1 MSSRPAPPTAA
12 PRLKRTLTLWDL
24 ILYGVIVIQPVAP
37 MSIFGVLSDRGRGHV
52 VTAILIAMVAMLFTA
67 ISYGRMARAY
77 PSAGS
82 AFTYVAQEINPA
94 MGYVTGWSM
103 VMDYMLNPLI
113 CTVWCA
119 GLANQ
124 FAPGVPAW
132 IWKIFF
138 AVVFTLLNLGGIKT
152 SARINAGMAALMG
165 MVVVAIVIAAARFI
179 FGAPR
184 DASYFTRP
192 FYDPQTFSLSGL
204 FGCTSIAVL
213 TYIGF
218 DGISTLSEE
227 AENPR
232 RNILLA
238 TVMTCLVI
246 GILSALE
253 VYLAQL
259 IWPASQP
266 FPDVNNAYSSVAGRA
281 WKPLFPIVGFTLLLA
296 NFGSGF
302 GAQIGAA
309 RLLYGM
315 GRSNALPKS
324 FFGAVDPKHHVPRN
338 NVILVGVVALLGAFL
353 LEIVAGY
360 RTYQLG
366 SSSLTW
372 ATFVKIMNGGEAYG
386 LGAEML
392 NFGAL
397 IAFMGVNLAAFL
409 RYDARDMNK
418 PLAKYVGPWLTIFVI
433 LLYLVMTRQWG
444 SFPIVAHW
452 IALLTPL
459 VWIAGAT
466 TLVVLALVAPPMAG
480 FVICFFLWWNL
491 SWPAK
496 IVGGIWMVAGIAFG
510 AWKTRGFRGDLVNF
524 ELPAEE

>member
-1 MSSRPAPPTAA
+1 MEKTPVAVSSA
-12 PRLKRTLTLWDL
+12 PRLRRTLTLSDL

-37 MSIFGVLSDRGRGHV
+37 MSVFGVLSDRGHGHV
-52 VTAILIAMVAMLFTA
+52 VTAILIAMVAMLFTG

-94 MGYVTGWSM
+94 VGFVTGWSM

-119 GLANQ
+119 GQANQ
-124 FAPGVPAW
+124 FAPGVPSW

-138 AVVFTLLNLGGIKT
+138 AVVFTLLNVRGIKT
-152 SARINAGMAALMG
+152 SARINTAMALLMG
-165 MVVVAIVIAAARFI
+165 IVVVAIFIAAARYI
-179 FGAPR
+179 FGAPQGTV
-184 DASYFTRP
+184 SYLRP
-192 FYDPQTFSLSGL
+192 FYDPHTFSWSNLM
-204 FGCTSIAVL
+204 GCTSIAVL

-238 TVMTCLVI
+238 TVFTCLLI
-246 GILSALE
+246 GVLSAAE
-253 VYLAQL
+253 VYVAQL

-266 FPDVNNAYSSVAGRA
+266 FPDINTAYSYIAGRA

-302 GAQIGAA
+302 GSQTGAA

-324 FFGAVDPKHHVPRN
+324 FFGKIDAKSHVPLN
-338 NVILVGVVALLGAFL
+338 SVIFVGVVALLGAFA
-353 LEIVAGY
+353 LEIVAGF
-360 RTYQLG
+360 RTYAL
-366 SSSLTW
+366 SMTTVTW
-372 ATFVKIMNGGEAYG
+372 ETLKRILNGGEAYG

-397 IAFMGVNLAAFL
+397 IAFMGVNVAAFL
-409 RYDARDMNK
+409 RY
-418 PLAKYVGPWLTIFVI
+418 YVRAEEKKIGNLVPPVFGFLICLGLWL
-433 LLYLVMTRQWG
+433 
-444 SFPIVAHW
+444 
-452 IALLTPL
+452 
-459 VWIAGAT
+459 
-466 TLVVLALVAPPMAG
+466 
-480 FVICFFLWWNL
+480 NL
-491 SWPAK
+491 SRPAV
-496 IVGGIWMVAGIAFG
+496 IVGSIWMAAGILFG
-510 AWKTRGFRGDLVNF
+510 AIRTKGFRANLINF
-524 ELPAEE
+524 ELPPEETTEEK